1 MSILID
7 FIQRGFCVLFNIS
20 NVTPNSFTGLL
31 YCGFPRIG
39 IFTFH
44 RVTQSLLYLLKIK
57 IIQLRRVQPRHLS
70 ESLNIEDFLDH
81 SRIGAN
87 RTQIAIIL
95 NNTKD
100 RNHIRGENFHQ
111 KGGNRNILEETIID
125 ENIEIQTGDKKLMT
139 EKENMTGKL

>member
-1 MSILID
+1 MPKTWLQRMDSVLSTGFFLIWPVNFRYTYNRTSGEKKIGHLFIHWLLDAKIRLWISGSVLKWQRKNYRLPKKNTLTLTMSILID

-57 IIQLRRVQPRHLS
+57 IIQLRR
-70 ESLNIEDFLDH
+70 F
-81 SRIGAN
+81 
-87 RTQIAIIL
+87 
-95 NNTKD
+95 
-100 RNHIRGENFHQ
+100 RG
-111 KGGNRNILEETIID
+111 
-125 ENIEIQTGDKKLMT
+125 
-139 EKENMTGKL
+139 